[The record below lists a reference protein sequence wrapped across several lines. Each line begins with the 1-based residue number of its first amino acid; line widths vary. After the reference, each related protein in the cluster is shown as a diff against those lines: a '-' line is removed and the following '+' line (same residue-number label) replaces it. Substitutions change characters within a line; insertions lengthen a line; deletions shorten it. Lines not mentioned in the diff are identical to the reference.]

1 MIYALLIFLL
11 VCTSVCL
18 YVSIK
23 KNFELSDKLDTIA
36 ERVEIC
42 LDTLDECQMRIDKK
56 SKLEV
61 FYDDPVVKELI
72 QDMKIARDSVIFV
85 AKDLYETTNSE
96 SDEDS

>member
-1 MIYALLIFLL
+1 MIYAFLIFLL
-11 VCTSVCL
+11 LCVSFFL
-18 YVSIK
+18 YLSIK
-23 KNFELSDKLDTIA
+23 KNLELSDKLDTIV
-36 ERVEIC
+36 ERVEVC
-42 LDTLDECQMRIDKK
+42 LDTLDECQIRIDKK